1 LCGIRDLEIWKST
14 LDVLKDGENITW
26 GFDNDFLWKPLQISY
41 DHLNKK
47 HKDMFLDISCFFIS
61 LKKKT
66 FCRMYWNVDS
76 SCSPM
81 FTLNNLED
89 RSLIKW
95 AEDGSL
101 YMHEQLR
108 DMGRNIATKVTMN
121 RRFIWKPN
129 ISLQNNQV

>member
-1 LCGIRDLEIWKST
+1 MEIYIGRIE
-14 LDVLKDGENITW
+14 DGENIT
-26 GFDNDFLWKPLQISY
+26 GGSDNDFLWKPLQISY

-47 HKDMFLDISCFFIS
+47 HKDMFLDISCFFIG

-66 FCRMYWNVDS
+66 FRRVYWNVNS
-76 SCSPM
+76 SLSPM

-108 DMGRNIATKVTMN
+108 DMGRNIATKVTMS
-121 RRFIWKPN
+121 RFIWKQK
-129 ISLQNNQV
+129 IYFQNNKV